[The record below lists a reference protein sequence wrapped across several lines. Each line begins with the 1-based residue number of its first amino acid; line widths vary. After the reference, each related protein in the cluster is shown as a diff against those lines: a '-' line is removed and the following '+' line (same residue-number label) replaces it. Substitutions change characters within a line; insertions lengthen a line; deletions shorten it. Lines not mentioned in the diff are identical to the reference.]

1 MIEGFAAALLLSVLL
16 IMILIPLAVRVGFV
30 DVPSTRKRHRGQI
43 PLVGGLAIY
52 TTLLISWLIFP
63 FWSARNGAWL
73 IALGFLL
80 LLVGLADDRW
90 NISPAK
96 RFLVEICCALVAAMY
111 CGIRIDDIGQLFP
124 GVGGTLVMLAI
135 PMTVLGIVGGVNAM
149 NMTDGVDGLAGG
161 LALLT
166 FAALAWLAF
175 PSQTA
180 VALQLISF
188 VAVML
193 GFLIFNSRF
202 FGRER
207 AAIFMGEDGVTFI
220 GFAIVWYLILLSQ
233 GADAVITPV
242 SALWLFAVPLV
253 DTMTIMARRI
263 ARGQSPFMG
272 DREHLH
278 HILLLAGY
286 GKKRTVL
293 IILSS
298 HLVFILCGIA
308 SIRFQVPTWITFG
321 LFVGVFALYYASM
334 CQAWKLMKKI
344 KTFREWSGFEDR
356 RNARGEKSTRRSELV
371 MPGVELQLPGGN
383 RREIKDRRREK
394 EG

>member
-1 MIEGFAAALLLSVLL
+1 MTLGNGGEVVIEAFAAALLLSVLL
-16 IMILIPLAVRVGFV
+16 IRMLIPLAVRVGFV
-30 DVPSTRKRHRGQI
+30 DVSSNRKRHRGQI

-52 TTLLISWLIFP
+52 ATLLVLWLIFP

-73 IALGFLL
+73 IALGFPL

-90 NISPAK
+90 NLSPAK
-96 RFLVEICCALVAAMY
+96 RFLVEISCALLAAMY
-111 CGIRIDDIGQLFP
+111 CGIRIDDIGHLFP

-135 PMTVLGIVGGVNAM
+135 PVTVLGIVGGVNVM
-149 NMTDGVDGLAGG
+149 NMADGVDGLAGG

-175 PSQTA
+175 PSQPA

-207 AAIFMGEDGVTFI
+207 AAIFMGEGGATFV

-242 SALWLFAVPLV
+242 SALWLFAVPLI
-253 DTMTIMARRI
+253 DAITIMVRRI
-263 ARGQSPFMG
+263 ARGQSPFLG

-278 HILLLAGY
+278 HILLLAGC
-286 GKKRTVL
+286 GKNRTAL

-308 SIRFQVPTWITFG
+308 SIRFHVPSWITFG
-321 LFVGVFALYYASM
+321 LFVGLFAAYYASM
-334 CQAWKLMKKI
+334 CHAWKIMKQI
-344 KTFREWSGFEDR
+344 KSYREWAGLEDL
-356 RNARGEKSTRRSELV
+356 RNARIGTSRRKSVPAT
-371 MPGVELQLPGGN
+371 P
-383 RREIKDRRREK
+383 EIDL
-394 EG
+394 

>member
-16 IMILIPLAVRVGFV
+16 IKILMPLAVRAGFV
-30 DVPSTRKRHRGQI
+30 DVPSVRKRHRGHV

-52 TTLLISWLIFP
+52 ATLLVSWLIFP
-63 FWSARNGAWL
+63 FWSARKGAWL
-73 IALGFLL
+73 ITLGFPL

-90 NISPAK
+90 NVSPAK
-96 RFLVEICCALVAAMY
+96 RFLVEISCALLAAMF

-166 FAALAWLAF
+166 FAALAWLAY
-175 PSQTA
+175 PSQA
-180 VALQLISF
+180 GVALQLVSF

-207 AAIFMGEDGVTFI
+207 AAVFMGEGGATFV
-220 GFAIVWYLILLSQ
+220 GFAVVWYLILLSQ

-253 DTMTIMARRI
+253 DAMTIMARR
-263 ARGQSPFMG
+263 ACRGQSPFLG

-286 GKKRTVL
+286 GKKRTAL

-298 HLVFILCGIA
+298 QLVFILYGIA
-308 SIRFQVPTWITFG
+308 SIRFQVPTWISFG

-334 CQAWKLMKKI
+334 CHAWKIMKKI
-344 KTFREWSGFEDR
+344 KSFREWSGFDDR
-356 RNARGEKSTRRSELV
+356 RNARVGAATRRSGLAATEIN
-371 MPGVELQLPGGN
+371 LQFSNGN
-383 RREIKDRRREK
+383 RRKTEDRRHE
-394 EG
+394 EDH

>member
-16 IMILIPLAVRVGFV
+16 IRILIPLAVRVGFV
-30 DVPSTRKRHRGQI
+30 DVPSVRKRHRGQI
-43 PLVGGLAIY
+43 PLCGGLAIY
-52 TTLLISWLIFP
+52 AALLALWLIFP
-63 FWSARNGAWL
+63 FWSEQNGAWL
-73 IALGFLL
+73 IALGFPLL
-80 LLVGLADDRW
+80 LIGLADDRW
-90 NISPAK
+90 NISPAI
-96 RFLVEICCALVAAMY
+96 RLLVEICCSLFAVMY
-111 CGIRIDDIGQLFP
+111 CGIRIDDIGHLLP

-175 PSQTA
+175 PSQPA
-180 VALQLISF
+180 VAQQLISF

-193 GFLIFNSRF
+193 GFLVFNSRF

-207 AAIFMGEDGVTFI
+207 AAVFMGEGGVTFI

-233 GADAVITPV
+233 GTGAVITPV
-242 SALWLFAVPLV
+242 SALWLFTVPLV

-263 ARGQSPFMG
+263 CRGQSPVTG

-293 IILSS
+293 VILSS
-298 HLVFILCGIA
+298 HLFFIFCGMA
-308 SIRFQVPTWITFG
+308 SIRFQVPSWITFG
-321 LFVGVFALYYASM
+321 LFVGVFAIYYASM
-334 CQAWKLMKKI
+334 SYAWKIMKKI
-344 KTFREWSGFEDR
+344 KSFREWAGFEDR
-356 RNARGEKSTRRSELV
+356 RNARAEKSPRRSGITAAEIDFQFSSKNRRKMRDRRGEKGR
-371 MPGVELQLPGGN
+371 
-383 RREIKDRRREK
+383 
-394 EG
+394 